1 MRTVDSRVLYAAITA
16 IALAGCPRPTIE
28 AHEAAA
34 SLRENPHRI
43 GTVSRQELASNVTD
57 PESTVGTVAKPAP
70 VSSTTTVQVI
80 GMVQSKMCFL
90 VEETNL
96 EARDDAE
103 KTASYRQKM
112 NGARYAALAL
122 RANGLSGKAPWP
134 LPAPTAMIK
143 VRDSNPKDSVGA
155 VVCVQAPAI
164 EDDSRLI
171 VLTMEW
177 PSSHRLLAMWQLT
190 Q

>member
-1 MRTVDSRVLYAAITA
+1 MRTVDSRVLYAAIAA

-43 GTVSRQELASNVTD
+43 
-57 PESTVGTVAKPAP
+57 GTVAKPAP

-122 RANGLSGKAPWP
+122 RANGLSGKSPWP

-164 EDDSRLI
+164 EDDSKLI

-177 PSSHRLLAMWQLT
+177 PSSQRLLAMWELT
-190 Q
+190 K

>member
-1 MRTVDSRVLYAAITA
+1 MRTVDSRVLYAAIAA

-43 GTVSRQELASNVTD
+43 GTVSRQELASDVTD

-122 RANGLSGKAPWP
+122 RANGLSGKSPWP

-164 EDDSRLI
+164 EDDSKLI

-177 PSSHRLLAMWQLT
+177 PSSQRLLAMWELT
-190 Q
+190 K